1 MAHFACPALC
11 THLSIVENGP
21 LTALSQQNWI
31 LNLEEGEGLHEKGRE
46 ENWNSTSKRALTH
59 LELVLAALGAEG
71 VGAADEEQL
80 LGRQVR
86 HDADVILALVLESR
100 KCEIF
105 LFTEKGINGDVVRR
119 ARRRVACAP
128 ERILIK
134 VLRHS
139 CG

>member
-31 LNLEEGEGLHEKGRE
+31 LNLEEGEGLHEEGRE

-86 HDADVILALVLESR
+86 HDADVILALVLKGR

-105 LFTEKGINGDVVRR
+105 LFTGKGINGDVVRR
-119 ARRRVACAP
+119 GAEAGR
-128 ERILIK
+128 
-134 VLRHS
+134 LRP
-139 CG
+139 GANLN